1 MQFHEKFSAH
11 QMFMCLNF
19 SAILIQA
26 FQCDFLYVLHFASK
40 CTRRHLGFILL
51 KIWVQSAD
59 CNDDENRKELKK
71 LSLPGGGGRLAK
83 PLECMHESGL

>member
-1 MQFHEKFSAH
+1 MTFIRTAETVHASF
-11 QMFMCLNF
+11 MFY
-19 SAILIQA
+19 ILPQNSLRGISG
-26 FQCDFLYVLHFASK
+26 LSYW
-40 CTRRHLGFILL
+40 L
-51 KIWVQSAD
+51 KIRVQSAD

>member
-1 MQFHEKFSAH
+1 
-11 QMFMCLNF
+11 MFY
-19 SAILIQA
+19 ILPQ
-26 FQCDFLYVLHFASK
+26 
-40 CTRRHLGFILL
+40 RHLGFILL
-51 KIWVQSAD
+51 KIRVQSAD